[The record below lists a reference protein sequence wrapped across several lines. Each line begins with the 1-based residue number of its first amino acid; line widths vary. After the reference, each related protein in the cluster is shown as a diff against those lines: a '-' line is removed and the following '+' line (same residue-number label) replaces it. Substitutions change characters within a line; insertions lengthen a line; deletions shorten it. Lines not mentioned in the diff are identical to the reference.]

1 MTSIHNNQQTN
12 IINTFR
18 FKLDN
23 NIINLLTGFAK
34 LHQYDDRKTY
44 QEAWSIWYQDNISIF
59 LEEINRLKHLNY
71 KGDFESKFYKAAR
84 YYFRNKDL
92 DNKVEPKKR
101 RNYITMESELL
112 NAMDLHILRN
122 KIYNNFTPAS
132 GYEDFCVS
140 HVEILKTE
148 INTLVQLNNNNNNQV
163 TAKDIVDKI
172 KKTYKNRYF
181 ILTR

>member
-1 MTSIHNNQQTN
+1 MTSLNNNEQTN

-18 FKLDN
+18 FKLNN
-23 NIINLLTGFAK
+23 NIINLLTAFAK

-44 QEAWSIWYQDNISIF
+44 QEAWSIWYQDNYSIF
-59 LEEINRLKHLNY
+59 LEEINRLKNLNY
-71 KGDFESKFYKAAR
+71 NGDFESKFYKAAR
-84 YYFRNKDL
+84 YYFRKKDF

-101 RNYITMESELL
+101 RNYITMDSDVL

-122 KIYNNFTPAS
+122 KINYNFTPAS

-148 INTLVQLNNNNNNQV
+148 ITRLVQLTNNNNQV
-163 TAKDIVDKI
+163 TAKDIINKI